1 MRQKGKIIISNLL
14 VICVIYVSIALAF
27 SIAYMVLDYYQ
38 LGPIIDHNSSAN
50 HQQQLLDRFTRSLY
64 FSFITLYS
72 VGYGDV
78 TPFGLSKAV
87 AILEATIGYLLPPA
101 IIIRYLIFTPKSI
114 QEIIYTRMQRQ
125 QKRQR

>member
-1 MRQKGKIIISNLL
+1 MGQKGKIIFSNLV
-14 VICVIYVSIALAF
+14 VISLIYVLVAFFF
-27 SIAYMVLDYYQ
+27 SIAYMILDYYE

-50 HQQQLLDRFTRSLY
+50 HQQQPLDRFTRSLY

-114 QEIIYTRMQRQ
+114 QDAIYTRMQQ
-125 QKRQR
+125 QRRG